1 MPREHRSYARVLIAT
16 CLLLSS
22 AIAAHA
28 AVTRAAGPEDEEAPE
43 ASRPKL
49 RAGVLPQGFVLSGRL
64 SDPAWKLAADS
75 VTGLTTIEPREGE
88 VPTART
94 VIKVLANAHELVV
107 GAHCYDPDP
116 SGIVSYSKARDA
128 ALDEED
134 HLVLVLDTFQDERSG
149 YAFAVNPSGARFDGL
164 VTAQGEEVNS
174 AWDTIWDA
182 KTWRDSTGWYAEIRI
197 PAKSLG
203 FRSDITSWG
212 FNVQRRV
219 PRLQETSRWSGAAR
233 DYEVY
238 QTSHSGVLTD
248 LPRFDVGAGL
258 SIRPAIVTRTRKSS
272 AGAHTDTD
280 GDLSL
285 DVSKTIGPNL
295 LSSLTINTDFAE
307 TEVET
312 RQINLTRFPLFF
324 PEKRSFFLA
333 GADIFDFGLG
343 LGEETLVP
351 FHSRRIGLF
360 GITEEEQAEIP
371 IDAGA
376 KISGRVGETNLGA
389 LVVGTRRVENLQFPE
404 EDLTLTIPKTTMGAV
419 RIKQNILEESSVG
432 MIATFGDQQGR
443 ADSWMG
449 GADFTY
455 QTSGF
460 MDDKNLLVG
469 VWGLLTDREH
479 LVGDK
484 SAYGASIDYPNDLV
498 DVNFS
503 STRIGDGFDP
513 SLSFVPRKGVDIW
526 NLSALFNPR
535 PTWPGVREVTQ
546 ETNFKLFNT
555 PNNSSWTSYEISAR
569 PLDVLFQ
576 NGDRVEFA
584 VEPEGDRPTDTFSIS
599 DGVDLPAGSYE
610 WTRFLVGAHSAPR
623 RRVSGDLTLEAGD
636 YYNGDLTTL
645 TAGLTLRSSSFL
657 SLEGTFERST
667 GTVTTVVDAGGRDA
681 FTVKRLKQALIGVR
695 IALNASSNLQLTSFT
710 QYDTDSRELGSNN
723 RLRWTFAPQ
732 GDLFVVYNHNLA
744 RNLDN
749 SWHFLSS
756 ELPVKLQYTWRF

>member
-1 MPREHRSYARVLIAT
+1 MPRERHPVSSALLAIA
-16 CLLLSS
+16 LLLSCTD
-22 AIAAHA
+22 AAL
-28 AVTRAAGPEDEEAPE
+28 AAGPEDEEKPE
-43 ASRPKL
+43 AARPTL
-49 RAGVLPQGFVLSGRL
+49 RAGVLPRDFVLSGRL
-64 SDPAWKLAADS
+64 SDPAWRMVSDS
-75 VTGLTTIEPREGE
+75 VANLTTIEPREGE

-107 GAHCYDPDP
+107 GVRCYDPSP

-128 ALDEED
+128 VLDEED
-134 HLVLVLDTFQDERSG
+134 HLLLVFDTFQDERSG
-149 YAFAVNPSGARFDGL
+149 YVFAVNPSGARFDGL

-174 AWDTIWDA
+174 AWDTFWDA
-182 KTWRDSTGWYAEIRI
+182 RTGRDSTGWYAEIRI
-197 PAKSLG
+197 PTKSLAFSSG
-203 FRSDITSWG
+203 LTSWG
-212 FNVQRRV
+212 LNVQRRV
-219 PRLQETSRWSGAAR
+219 PRLQETSRWSGAKR
-233 DYEVY
+233 DFEVY
-238 QTSHSGVLTD
+238 QTSHAGALTE
-248 LPRFDVGAGL
+248 LPRFDVGAGF
-258 SIRPAIVTRTRKSS
+258 SIRPAIVTRTTKTSP
-272 AGAHTDTD
+272 GAHTDSD

-285 DVSKTIGPNL
+285 DVSKTLGPNL

-360 GITEEEQAEIP
+360 GFTEDEQAEIP
-371 IDAGA
+371 INVGG
-376 KISGRVGETNLGA
+376 KVNGRVGETNLGA
-389 LVVGTRRVENLQFPE
+389 LVVGTRRVENLRFPD
-404 EDLTLTIPKTTMGAV
+404 EDLTVTIPKTAMGAIRV
-419 RIKQNILEESSVG
+419 KQNILEESSVG

-449 GADFTY
+449 GVDFTY

-479 LVGDK
+479 LTGDK
-484 SAYGASIDYPNDLV
+484 SSYGFGIDYPNDLV

-513 SLSFVPRKGVDIW
+513 SLSFVSRKGVDIW
-526 NLSALFNPR
+526 NLSAIFNPR
-535 PTWPGVREVTQ
+535 PTWPGVRQVTQ

-555 PNNSSWTSYEISAR
+555 PNNSSWTSYELSAR
-569 PLDVLFQ
+569 PLDVLFE
-576 NGDRVEFA
+576 NGDNLEFA
-584 VEPEGDRPTDTFSIS
+584 VEPQGDRPTDTFSIS
-599 DGVDLPAGSYE
+599 DGVDLPPGSYE
-610 WTRFLVGAHSAPR
+610 WTRFILGAHSAPR

-645 TAGLTLRSSSFL
+645 TAGLTMRSSFV
-657 SLEGTFERST
+657 SLEGSFERNT
-667 GTVTTVVDAGGRDA
+667 GSLTTVTDVGGRDA
-681 FTVKRLKQALIGVR
+681 FAVKRIKESLLGVR
-695 IALNASSNLQLTSFT
+695 IAFNASPDLQLTSFT
-710 QYDTDSRELGSNN
+710 QYDTESRELGSNN
-723 RLRWTFAPQ
+723 RLRWTFASQ
-732 GDLFVVYNHNLA
+732 GDLFVVYNHNLT
-744 RNLDN
+744 RKPDD
-749 SWHFLSS
+749 SWQFLSS

>member
-1 MPREHRSYARVLIAT
+1 MLREHRPVVRVLIAI

-22 AIAAHA
+22 ALVAHA
-28 AVTRAAGPEDEEAPE
+28 AAARAAGPEDEEAPDP
-43 ASRPKL
+43 SRPKL
-49 RAGVLPQGFVLSGRL
+49 RAGVLPQAFVLSGRL
-64 SDPAWKLAADS
+64 SDPAWRMVADS
-75 VTGLTTIEPREGE
+75 VARLTTTEPRQGE

-94 VIKVLANAHELVV
+94 VIKVLANAHDLVV
-107 GAHCYDPDP
+107 GVHCYDPDP
-116 SGIVSYSKARDA
+116 GGIVSYSKARDA
-128 ALDEED
+128 TLDEED
-134 HLVLVLDTFQDERSG
+134 HVLLVLDTFQDERSG
-149 YAFAVNPSGARFDGL
+149 YVFAVNPSGARFDGL

-174 AWDTIWDA
+174 AWDTFWEA
-182 KTWRDSTGWYAEIRI
+182 RTWRDSTGWTAEIRI
-197 PAKSLG
+197 PTKSLA
-203 FRSDITSWG
+203 FNSTLTSWG
-212 FNVQRRV
+212 LNVQRRV
-219 PRLQETSRWSGAAR
+219 PRLQETSRWSGATR

-248 LPRFDVGAGL
+248 LPRLDVGAGL
-258 SIRPAIVTRTRKSS
+258 SIRPAIVTRTTKSS
-272 AGAHTDTD
+272 PGAHTDSD
-280 GDLSL
+280 EDLSL
-285 DVSKTIGPNL
+285 DISKTLGPNL

-351 FHSRRIGLF
+351 FFSRRIGLF

-371 IDAGA
+371 ISVGG
-376 KISGRVGETNLGA
+376 KINGRVGETNLGA
-389 LVVGTRRVENLQFPE
+389 LVVGTRRVENLHFPE
-404 EDLTLTIPKTTMGAV
+404 EDLTLTIPKTTMGAIRV
-419 RIKQNILEESSVG
+419 KQNILEESSVG

-479 LVGDK
+479 LSGDK
-484 SAYGASIDYPNDLV
+484 SSYGFGVAYPNDLV

-513 SLSFVPRKGVDIW
+513 SLSFVSRKGVDIW
-526 NLSALFNPR
+526 NLDAIFNPR
-535 PTWPGVREVTQ
+535 PTWPGVRQITQ

-555 PNNSSWTSYEISAR
+555 PNNSSWTSYELSAR
-569 PLDVLFQ
+569 PLDVLFED
-576 NGDRVEFA
+576 GDNLEFA
-584 VEPEGDRPTDTFSIS
+584 VEPQGDRPTDTFSIS
-599 DGVDLPAGSYE
+599 DGVDLPPGSYE
-610 WTRFLVGAHSAPR
+610 WTRFLVGAHAAPR

-645 TAGLTLRSSSFL
+645 TAGLTLRSSFV
-657 SLEGTFERST
+657 SLEGSFERST
-667 GTVTTVVDAGGRDA
+667 GTLTTVTDVAGRDA
-681 FTVKRLKQALIGVR
+681 FVVKRIKEALIGVR
-695 IALNASSNLQLTSFT
+695 IAFNASPDLQLTSFT

-723 RLRWTFAPQ
+723 RLRWTFASQ
-732 GDLFVVYNHNLA
+732 GDLFVVYNHNLT
-744 RNLDN
+744 RKPDN
-749 SWHFLSS
+749 SWQFLSS